1 MKTRE
6 PTTQPTSAIP
16 PQPYLLPAEKT
27 LTSMDCSMAPTRLRR
42 RKRSSSQVMEY
53 FVNTHTL
60 GTIHPYRIPAK
71 FLNFWIP
78 SPLSAFGTDL
88 QHIIHATYLA
98 SSSFW
103 WPLPLQVQIS
113 YVDGPLG
120 KSNYVVHNIVI
131 CFLYSQ
137 VYEAIALLFSL

>member
-6 PTTQPTSAIP
+6 PTTQPTSAMP
-16 PQPYLLPAEKT
+16 PQVTFTCGENTKVNGLLDGSNKVEEKEEEQFT
-27 LTSMDCSMAPTRLRR
+27 GILC
-42 RKRSSSQVMEY
+42 EY
-53 FVNTHTL
+53 TH
-60 GTIHPYRIPAK
+60 IRDHPSIYMSAK

-103 WPLPLQVQIS
+103 WPLPLQVRIS

-120 KSNYVVHNIVI
+120 KSNDVVHNIVI
-131 CFLYSQ
+131 CFPYSQ